1 MFSRRNI
8 NIVLA
13 LTLILSA
20 GIVFGYDNSV
30 IHPSL
35 TEAAAEIYNNQAN
48 KKITNQQIDWMVGGS
63 IAEDAIPRYLN
74 HFYNPTTGKGLDSGA
89 LKGAPAKE
97 WAKKQ
102 DSVSGDYS
110 VGAIFNNYREGDL
123 KRAYQGIGHILHLI
137 QDMSVPAHT
146 RNDPHPNG
154 DPFEAWAEQYG
165 KVNLNKTSF
174 IKADGLD
181 QVFNELANYSHNNF
195 FSKDTIDNNFKF
207 NNLKIEKDLD
217 GVDSKYAYNGDYKII
232 KIKEY
237 LWGNEYVFDFK
248 VHLDY
253 WNMLSPKATGYSAG
267 VVDYFI
273 KEFEKIDKEESA
285 KQKLSFWGKI
295 GNKLNIFSNEIKYVW
310 GDTLIASKQVV
321 DKSFDFTNEKAE
333 TAGQNIEFF
342 AEANKEIISET
353 ARQSAEVIKDA
364 GVKVLAAVKELDS
377 NIPPVITAVDLLKPK
392 QAGADDENF
401 IEKGGDIAIG
411 VDRVIDGDTIVLT
424 TGEKVRYIGID
435 TPELGKPGAEDDEC
449 LAWAARIRNMEL
461 LSMGELKL
469 IKDQAADK
477 DKYGRLLRYVYINEV
492 FINEQLAREGLAET
506 FFCLPGWE
514 NCPVT
519 ADKQREKI
527 IINARNDAE
536 KNSRGLFSS
545 VCAQDEPEDET
556 LKHENTKTKE
566 QENTGAIKQHAF
578 VQGGNSSGSGSPSD
592 DLLQSD
598 EQEEQEEQDE
608 QDEQEEQEEQDEQDE
623 QGEIIPVV
631 SYFNLFDF
639 ISGSTAYAASTSI
652 GIDLEIE
659 NQDAVSDYFLSAA
672 STTPDI
678 NDKDW
683 ASSSPQSF
691 ILSDG
696 DGVKSVYLWLK
707 YGEDKIAD
715 MASSSIVLDTSAPIA
730 AIGGLEEQYDN
741 SGFAVNWS
749 GQDEASSTIASG
761 LADFD
766 VQYRINNNEWQDWIS
781 AATSTGAIFNIAVDA
796 GSGIYFIVRARDNA
810 GNVGEWSSEA
820 ETKIADAPAE
830 PPAAPVIPNSIND
843 LIVQNIYTSNNSVR
857 LFWTSPENAGLNED
871 AYYDLRYKEKTG
883 DCDLD
888 LNWAGAVKAAS
899 STIPA
904 PDSLSG
910 QRQTAEITG
919 LTAGTEYCFAA
930 IAYNG
935 EAWSGVSNQASAKTK
950 SIFAVNDLTRP
961 AHSSGYLLTQ
971 TLTADKSPYY
981 FDRDARM
988 RTGKVLT
995 IEPGVVI
1002 KIGGWYISQSYKYPV
1017 IFLIDGKIIA
1027 QGTENNPIVFT
1038 SIYDDSYGGDSN
1050 CDGDATSP
1058 GHGSWG
1064 GLQISSGDNIFDH
1077 VIMKYGGGDRRGLI
1091 TFYSNNG
1098 NQITNSVFENNW
1110 HGIDF
1115 RAASSSD
1122 PSIIEHNM
1130 FFNNKSAVIY
1140 FHDSANPVIRYNNI
1154 YNNNSGIGVS
1164 DVAAPIINYNNI
1176 YNNGGYGAAVNQ
1188 WYYST
1193 QLVDVKFN
1201 WWGDESGPEH
1211 AGNPGGIGSKVTDK
1225 IDFSDWLLSMYE

>member
-1 MFSRRNI
+1 M
-8 NIVLA
+8 
-13 LTLILSA
+13 
-20 GIVFGYDNSV
+20 
-30 IHPSL
+30 
-35 TEAAAEIYNNQAN
+35 
-48 KKITNQQIDWMVGGS
+48 
-63 IAEDAIPRYLN
+63 
-74 HFYNPTTGKGLDSGA
+74 
-89 LKGAPAKE
+89 
-97 WAKKQ
+97 
-102 DSVSGDYS
+102 
-110 VGAIFNNYREGDL
+110 
-123 KRAYQGIGHILHLI
+123 
-137 QDMSVPAHT
+137 
-146 RNDPHPNG
+146 
-154 DPFEAWAEQYG
+154 
-165 KVNLNKTSF
+165 
-174 IKADGLD
+174 
-181 QVFNELANYSHNNF
+181 
-195 FSKDTIDNNFKF
+195 
-207 NNLKIEKDLD
+207 
-217 GVDSKYAYNGDYKII
+217 
-232 KIKEY
+232 
-237 LWGNEYVFDFK
+237 
-248 VHLDY
+248 
-253 WNMLSPKATGYSAG
+253 
-267 VVDYFI
+267 
-273 KEFEKIDKEESA
+273 
-285 KQKLSFWGKI
+285 
-295 GNKLNIFSNEIKYVW
+295 
-310 GDTLIASKQVV
+310 
-321 DKSFDFTNEKAE
+321 
-333 TAGQNIEFF
+333 
-342 AEANKEIISET
+342 
-353 ARQSAEVIKDA
+353 
-364 GVKVLAAVKELDS
+364 
-377 NIPPVITAVDLLKPK
+377 
-392 QAGADDENF
+392 
-401 IEKGGDIAIG
+401 
-411 VDRVIDGDTIVLT
+411 
-424 TGEKVRYIGID
+424 
-435 TPELGKPGAEDDEC
+435 
-449 LAWAARIRNMEL
+449 
-461 LSMGELKL
+461 
-469 IKDQAADK
+469 
-477 DKYGRLLRYVYINEV
+477 
-492 FINEQLAREGLAET
+492 
-506 FFCLPGWE
+506 
-514 NCPVT
+514 
-519 ADKQREKI
+519 
-527 IINARNDAE
+527 
-536 KNSRGLFSS
+536 
-545 VCAQDEPEDET
+545 
-556 LKHENTKTKE
+556 
-566 QENTGAIKQHAF
+566 
-578 VQGGNSSGSGSPSD
+578 
-592 DLLQSD
+592 
-598 EQEEQEEQDE
+598 
-608 QDEQEEQEEQDEQDE
+608 
-623 QGEIIPVV
+623 
-631 SYFNLFDF
+631 FDF

-683 ASSSPQSF
+683 ASSSPENF
-691 ILSDG
+691 ILADG
-696 DGVKSVYLWLK
+696 DGLKNAYLWLK

-796 GSGIYFIVRARDNA
+796 GGSIYFRVRARDNA
-810 GNVGEWSSEA
+810 GNTGEWSGEA

-930 IAYNG
+930 MAYNG